1 MHHLTTT
8 VEGTLVRQLILYFF
22 KIKIKFFR
30 QVTFYQLNARKNGKK
45 KKLKSFVLQ
54 LGELEYYYHIAFIGV
69 GLNKNER

>member
-1 MHHLTTT
+1 M
-8 VEGTLVRQLILYFF
+8 RQLILYFFF

-30 QVTFYQLNARKNGKK
+30 QVTFYQLNAWKNGK